1 MTNTLRSALV
11 VTCLFAANAIAQ
23 DADKPPD
30 ERGLT
35 RLKRFM
41 EILTTS
47 PDIDTA
53 AKTVVSEKL
62 VHAGRIDKNNPRTL
76 NNDALRFSF
85 KKAFDNAKLYDPAPL
100 ITRYQLT
107 TTSAVGFGPTAMKGK
122 LWKYFVAKKE
132 GVNGMPAPI
141 QIFYPEDGS
150 EPLVYDFGSF

>member
-1 MTNTLRSALV
+1 MTNHLRCALV
-11 VTCLFAANAIAQ
+11 VSCLFAVNAFAQ

-47 PDIDTA
+47 ADIDTA
-53 AKTVVSEKL
+53 AKTVVAEKL

-85 KKAFDNAKLYDPAPL
+85 KKAFENAKMYDPAPL
-100 ITRYQLT
+100 VTRYVLT
-107 TTSAVGFGPTAMKGK
+107 GTSAVGFGPTAMKGK
-122 LWKYFVAKKE
+122 LYKYFVAKKE